1 MHCVS
6 KPRKPRNRRDALEL
20 FYELLPC
27 FSAFGYQFGVRRCML
42 PCKKSFLPRSNR
54 EGEIRE
60 RHSIMKILAGKFNRR
75 LRWILALAILFF
87 AAAALFYPYHYP
99 TRVYAA
105 QEKERAAGGDQTTSL
120 SDQTDLAVT
129 VYNSNIALVRDVRQL
144 ALPGGAFR
152 LKFMDIAATVNPA
165 TVHFRSLTDPEKLGV
180 IEQNYEYDLL
190 EPAKL
195 LHKYVG
201 KEVTLV
207 RSYMENGSTKREE
220 IKATLLSDN
229 NGPVW
234 KIGNDI
240 VTGVYSEGYRFP
252 EVPANLYER
261 PTLLMSLENSGAR
274 KQQIEASYLATN
286 LSWNAD
292 YVLTVARDDKAAD
305 LDGWVTLANSSG
317 TAFHNARLQ
326 LVAGDLNRLPQ
337 NGLRDMVV
345 SKSMA
350 VAGAAERQFQQES
363 FSEYHLYTL
372 GRRTSVEDKETKQ
385 ISLLQGSG
393 VPVEKIFVVNGQNFY
408 YHNQQNPGSPLK
420 DPVMVFYKFKNEEKA
435 GLGMPLPAGNVR
447 VYQKDS
453 KGGVLFVGE
462 DRIDHTPKDEN
473 VTVHIGNAFDVVA
486 ERKQTDYK
494 RIDTHVW
501 EMEFEI
507 TLRNHKDTPIVVQV
521 NEPIGGD
528 WEMLSSSYKYTK
540 TSAWAAQFNVPVD
553 KNGTSVLKY
562 RIRARW

>member
-1 MHCVS
+1 
-6 KPRKPRNRRDALEL
+6 
-20 FYELLPC
+20 
-27 FSAFGYQFGVRRCML
+27 
-42 PCKKSFLPRSNR
+42 
-54 EGEIRE
+54 
-60 RHSIMKILAGKFNRR
+60 MKISGIQSST
-75 LRWILALAILFF
+75 RWLCVVS
-87 AAAALFYPYHYP
+87 AAAVLTAGAAMLYPVAFAN
-99 TRVYAA
+99 RADMA
-105 QEKERAAGGDQTTSL
+105 QEKEPGRAVADQSTIL
-120 SDQTDLAVT
+120 NDQIDLNVT
-129 VYNSNIALVRDVRQL
+129 IYNSNIALIRDVRNL
-144 ALPGGAFR
+144 LLPNGAFR

-207 RSYMENGSTKREE
+207 RAYQENGTTKREE

-240 VTGVYSEGYRFP
+240 VTGMYAESYRFP
-252 EVPANLYER
+252 EVPANLYDR
-261 PTLLMSLENSGAR
+261 PTLLMSLENSGAK
-274 KQQIEASYLATN
+274 KQQIEASYLANN

-292 YVLTVARDDKAAD
+292 YVLTVARDDKNAD
-305 LDGWVTLANSSG
+305 LDGWVTVVNNSG

-326 LVAGDLNRLPQ
+326 LVAGELNRVPQ
-337 NGLRDMVV
+337 GG
-345 SKSMA
+345 
-350 VAGAAERQFQQES
+350 VAGGVAMKAEMARISAAPQFQQEA

-372 GRRTSVEDKETKQ
+372 GRKTSVEDKETKQ

-393 VPVEKIFVVNGQNFY
+393 VPVEKIFVVNGQSY
-408 YHNQQNPGSPLK
+408 YYRNPQTPGAPLK
-420 DPVMVFYKFKNEEKA
+420 DPVLVYYKFKNEEKN
-435 GLGMPLPAGNVR
+435 GLGIPLPAGNVR

-453 KGGVLFVGE
+453 KGGILFAGE

-473 VTVHIGNAFDVVA
+473 VNIHIGNAFDVVA
-486 ERKQTDYK
+486 DHKQTDYK

-507 TLRNHKDTPIVVQV
+507 TLRNHKDTPITVQV

-528 WEMLSSSYKYTK
+528 WEMLSSTYKYTK
-540 TSAWAAQFNVPVD
+540 TAAFAAQFIVPVAKD
-553 KNGTSVLKY
+553 GTSVLRY
-562 RIRARW
+562 RIRAHW

>member
-1 MHCVS
+1 MKTPS
-6 KPRKPRNRRDALEL
+6 QKFRAR
-20 FYELLPC
+20 LPW
-27 FSAFGYQFGVRRCML
+27 V
-42 PCKKSFLPRSNR
+42 
-54 EGEIRE
+54 
-60 RHSIMKILAGKFNRR
+60 
-75 LRWILALAILFF
+75 
-87 AAAALFYPYHYP
+87 AAATLAALLSAGVLYSA
-99 TRVYAA
+99 TRSHHADT
-105 QEKERAAGGDQTTSL
+105 QDKEARPSSPDQASNL
-120 SDQTDLAVT
+120 GDQTDLAVT

-144 ALPGGAFR
+144 TLPAGFFR

-165 TVHFRSLTDPEKLGV
+165 TVHFRSLTEPDKLGV

-207 RSYMENGSTKREE
+207 RTYQDSGTTKHEE

-240 VTGVYSEGYRFP
+240 VTGMFAESYRFP
-252 EVPANLYER
+252 EVPANLYDR
-261 PTLLMSLENSGAR
+261 PTLLMSLDNSGAR
-274 KQQIEASYLATN
+274 KHQIEASYLATN
-286 LSWNAD
+286 LSWNSD

-305 LDGWVTLANSSG
+305 LDGWVTLANNSG

-326 LVAGDLNRLPQ
+326 LVAGELNRVPSSAPVAMRADAI
-337 NGLRDMVV
+337 NGR
-345 SKSMA
+345 
-350 VAGAAERQFQQES
+350 VAKEMQFQQES
-363 FSEYHLYTL
+363 FSEYHLYSL

-393 VPVEKIFVVNGQNFY
+393 VPVEKVFVVNGQNFY
-408 YHNQQNPGSPLK
+408 YHNQYNPGSPQK

-435 GLGMPLPAGNVR
+435 GLGMPLPAGNLR

-453 KGGVLFVGE
+453 KGGVLFIGE
-462 DRIDHTPKDEN
+462 DHIDHTPKDETI
-473 VTVHIGNAFDVVA
+473 TVHIGNAFDVVA

-507 TLRNHKDTPIVVQV
+507 TLRNHKDSPITVEV

-528 WEMLSSSYKYTK
+528 WEMLSSTYKFTK
-540 TSAWAAQFNVPVD
+540 TAAWAAQFRVPVD

-562 RIRARW
+562 RIRAKW

>member
-1 MHCVS
+1 MENHRS
-6 KPRKPRNRRDALEL
+6 KW
-20 FYELLPC
+20 
-27 FSAFGYQFGVRRCML
+27 Q
-42 PCKKSFLPRSNR
+42 
-54 EGEIRE
+54 
-60 RHSIMKILAGKFNRR
+60 RR
-75 LRWILALAILFF
+75 LPWILSGTAALLVAGAFFYPACRRQHVF
-87 AAAALFYPYHYP
+87 AA
-99 TRVYAA
+99 
-105 QEKERAAGGDQTTSL
+105 QGKEAPRATAPDQSTSL
-120 SDQTDLAVT
+120 NDQSDLNVT
-129 VYNSNIALVRDVRQL
+129 VYNSNIALVRDVRNL
-144 ALPGGAFR
+144 TLPDGMFR

-165 TVHFRSLTDPEKLGV
+165 TVHFRSLTEPDKLGV

-207 RSYMENGSTKREE
+207 RSYMDNGTTKREE
-220 IKATLLSDN
+220 IRAVLLSDN

-240 VTGVYSEGYRFP
+240 VTGGYAESYRFP
-252 EVPANLYER
+252 EVPANLYDR
-261 PTLLMSLENSGAR
+261 PTLLMSLENSGPR
-274 KQQIEASYLATN
+274 KQQIEASYLANN
-286 LSWNAD
+286 LSWNSD

-305 LDGWVTLANSSG
+305 LDGWVTLVNNSG

-326 LVAGDLNRLPQ
+326 LVAGDLNRLPAAI
-337 NGLRDMVV
+337 NGRADMAMEALR
-345 SKSMA
+345 SK
-350 VAGAAERQFQQES
+350 AAAPQFQQES

-385 ISLLQGSG
+385 ISLLAGTG
-393 VPVEKIFVVNGQNFY
+393 VPVEKIFVVNGLNY
-408 YHNQQNPGSPLK
+408 YYRNAQAPGSPLK
-420 DPVMVFYKFKNEEKA
+420 DAVMVFYKFRNEEKA

-453 KGGVLFVGE
+453 KGGILFVGE

-473 VTVHIGNAFDVVA
+473 VIVHIGNAFDVVA

-494 RIDTHVW
+494 RIDTHTW

-507 TLRNHKDTPIVVQV
+507 TLRNHKDTPITVEV

-528 WEMLSSSYKYTK
+528 WQMLNSTYKYTK
-540 TSAWAAQFNVPVD
+540 TAAFAAQFHVPVAKD
-553 KNGTSVLKY
+553 GTSVLRY
-562 RIRARW
+562 RIRASW

>member
-1 MHCVS
+1 MKTPGRQS
-6 KPRKPRNRRDALEL
+6 
-20 FYELLPC
+20 
-27 FSAFGYQFGVRRCML
+27 MI
-42 PCKKSFLPRSNR
+42 KSL
-54 EGEIRE
+54 GA
-60 RHSIMKILAGKFNRR
+60 ILAG
-75 LRWILALAILFF
+75 
-87 AAAALFYPYHYP
+87 AALTVGAAFLYPALRGN
-99 TRVYAA
+99 RVYAA
-105 QEKERAAGGDQTTSL
+105 QEKEAARAAAGDQSTSL
-120 SDQTDLAVT
+120 TDQTDLNVT
-129 VYNSNIALVRDVRQL
+129 VYNSNIALVRDVRNL
-144 ALPGGAFR
+144 TLPSGNFR

-165 TVHFRSLTDPEKLGV
+165 TVHFRSLTDPDKLGV

-207 RSYMENGSTKREE
+207 RAYQENGTTKREE

-240 VTGVYSEGYRFP
+240 VTGMYAESYRFP
-252 EVPANLYER
+252 GVPANLYDR

-274 KQQIEASYLATN
+274 KHQIEASYLAAN

-305 LDGWVTLANSSG
+305 LDGWVTVVNNSG

-326 LVAGDLNRLPQ
+326 LVAGELNRIQ
-337 NGLRDMVV
+337 NALRRDAN
-345 SKSMA
+345 MA
-350 VAGAAERQFQQES
+350 YEAAAKVAAAPQFQQES

-393 VPVEKIFVVNGQNFY
+393 VPVEKIFMVNGQNYY
-408 YHNQQNPGSPLK
+408 YHNQQTPGAPLK
-420 DPVMVFYKFKNEEKA
+420 DPVMVYYRFKNEEKA
-435 GLGMPLPAGNVR
+435 GLGIPLPAGNVR

-453 KGGVLFVGE
+453 KGGVLFAGE
-462 DRIDHTPKDEN
+462 DRIDHTPKDEFVN
-473 VTVHIGNAFDVVA
+473 VHIGNAFDVVA
-486 ERKQTDYK
+486 EHKQTDYK
-494 RIDTHVW
+494 RIDNHVW
-501 EMEFEI
+501 EIEI
-507 TLRNHKDTPIVVQV
+507 EVTLRNHKDTPVIVQV

-528 WEMLSSSYKYTK
+528 WEMLSSTYKYTK
-540 TSAWAAQFNVPVD
+540 TAAFAAQFNVPVAKD
-553 KNGTSVLKY
+553 GTSVLKY